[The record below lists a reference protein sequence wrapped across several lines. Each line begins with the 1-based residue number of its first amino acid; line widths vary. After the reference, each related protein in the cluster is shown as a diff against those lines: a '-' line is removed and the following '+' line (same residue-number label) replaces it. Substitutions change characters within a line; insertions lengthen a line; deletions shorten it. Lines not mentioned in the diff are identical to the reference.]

1 MNYLKQNERNV
12 MLKLAEIEN
21 KKLAEIKLIQLAQ
34 DAMLPEF
41 EAAADHIRNELE
53 PFHKY
58 NRVPFVDVSIK
69 NDVICLRA
77 TVQKTSAKAV
87 SFNWL
92 NESYRVASSGGLFYN
107 DGYNE
112 QPIACDADRIA
123 EHFLTLHKA
132 KIIDRF
138 ETAMKEKRHGSLN
151 AYTKDVEQ
159 KLGRSS
165 AFQFVT

>member
-1 MNYLKQNERNV
+1 MNYRKQNERIK

-21 KKLAEIKLIQLAQ
+21 EKLAEIKLIQLAQ

-41 EAAADHIRNELE
+41 EAAADLLRFELA
-53 PFHKY
+53 PFVKY
-58 NRVPFVDVSIK
+58 GRVPFVDVSIK

-107 DGYNE
+107 DGYKE

-138 ETAMKEKRHGSLN
+138 ETAMKDKRHGSLN